1 MHKNRLTQATGSAV
15 RAMSGVALCLAVAP
29 AVAQDAG
36 KPASGTVASEPN
48 PYYIGVGEAVT
59 HDSNVYRIP
68 SGPSDVYSTTSLF
81 GGFDQPISRQRVFGR
96 ANVSLNR
103 YSDQTQLNNTSYDF
117 SAGAALTTI
126 ENISGD
132 VNVGLSQSLVAP
144 GAFVAVPAPVKNQQ
158 QVDRIDGHLR
168 WGGPSLLTVEGS
180 LGYVRIDYSA
190 PQYVTSETR
199 ETTTSIGL
207 FYRPGAL
214 LRVGV
219 AARLDRIETP
229 QAFLDPSTGT
239 FQANDADSRNL
250 DFLADYV
257 YGGSLSGNMR
267 LSYTEH
273 TNSQITNGDF
283 SGFTGSLLIAWQATA
298 KTGVQFD
305 ISRDDGFDTA
315 NTTRYAVV
323 QGGTG
328 VVLTPVP
335 FQYYNNRLTSTVG
348 LGATYSATSKIGLNA
363 RLRYLRSHVISPQAP
378 NGITTDYID
387 EFKGAS
393 VGVTYAI
400 TRAWGASCNVGFE
413 RRDVSGSTAY
423 DYNANTI
430 SCATQ
435 FTWH

>member
-1 MHKNRLTQATGSAV
+1 MHKNRPTQATGSAV
-15 RAMSGVALCLAVAP
+15 RAMSGVVLCLAVAP

-36 KPASGTVASEPN
+36 KPATGTVASEPN
-48 PYYIGVGEAVT
+48 PYYVGVAQAFT

-68 SGPSDVYSTTSLF
+68 SGPSDVYSSTSLF
-81 GGFDQPISRQRVFGR
+81 GGFDQLISRQRVYGR
-96 ANVSLNR
+96 GNVSLNR
-103 YSDQTQLNNTSYDF
+103 YSDQTQLNNTSYDL
-117 SAGAALTTI
+117 SAGADLQTI
-126 ENISGD
+126 ESISG
-132 VNVGLSQSLVAP
+132 NLNAGFSQSLVAP
-144 GAFVAVPAPVKNQQ
+144 AAFVSTPAPGNQQ
-158 QVDRIDGHLR
+158 QVDRIGATLR
-168 WGGPSLLTVEGS
+168 WGGPSLLTLEGTA
-180 LGYVRIDYSA
+180 GYVRVDYSA
-190 PQYVTSETR
+190 PAYVTSQTR

-219 AARLDRIETP
+219 AARLDRIQTP
-229 QAFLDPSTGT
+229 QAFLDPVTGT
-239 FQANDADSRNL
+239 YLANDADSRNL
-250 DFLADYV
+250 DFLADYA

-273 TNSQITNGDF
+273 TNSQIANGDF
-283 SGFTGSLLIAWQATA
+283 SGFTGSLVMAWQATA
-298 KTGVQFD
+298 KTSVQFD

-315 NTTRYAVV
+315 SATRYAVV

-328 VVLTPVP
+328 VFLTPVP
-335 FQYYNNRLTSTVG
+335 FSYYNNRLTSTVG

-363 RLRYLRSHVISPQAP
+363 RLRYLRSHVVSPQAP
-378 NGITTDYID
+378 SGITTDYLD

-393 VGVTYAI
+393 IGMTYAI
-400 TRAWGASCNVGFE
+400 TRAWGASCNLGYE

-435 FTWH
+435 FTWR